1 LGDDD
6 LYERDSNPRFNKIK
20 KPTHDFHN
28 SQTHYSQRQQ
38 HPSLLQSALRYGLL
52 SGLQSSGS
60 SGGAF
65 GGNGNKGFEYF
76 MESYGPLAQ
85 VLTEDVMDTMG
96 FTRNIKMA
104 IPMVGKMLMLGMY
117 LLMNFNYEMRSMQP
131 TIKSAYKFLQHFNKP
146 QTSVYNDVTDEVFT
160 ALDRQM
166 DNGNYLY

>member
-1 LGDDD
+1 MKSWVILGLFLILSLVSSTLSFLGDDD

-28 SQTHYSQRQQ
+28 SQT
-38 HPSLLQSALRYGLL
+38 
-52 SGLQSSGS
+52 
-60 SGGAF
+60 
-65 GGNGNKGFEYF
+65 NKGFEYF